1 MNISPEKTAAV
12 LVELLKS
19 SGMTCATAE
28 SCTGGGVS
36 QAITSVSGASEVFL
50 GGAVTYA
57 NSAKEAV
64 LRVSS
69 DTLERYGAVSSE
81 CAVEMAE
88 GSRRLYGADIAVSIT
103 GIAGPGGGTAEKPV
117 GTVFVGIST
126 KDGEQVR
133 KLSLSPMRSRDYIRI
148 VTAGNAYDMILKSQ
162 M

>member
-103 GIAGPGGGTAEKPV
+103 GIAGPSGGTAEKPV
-117 GTVFVGIST
+117 GTVWFAVSSSLGT
-126 KDGEQVR
+126 RAEKAFFQGDRELVR
-133 KLSLSPMRSRDYIRI
+133 KQAVVHALGMLVVAATS
-148 VTAGNAYDMILKSQ
+148 V
-162 M
+162 